1 MQFLWPPGHRQRE
14 GLKSMQVKE
23 TLSEGLKREYEVVI
37 TAADLDQRVN
47 AKLDEIK
54 GRVNIAGFR
63 PGKVPMSHL
72 KRVYGKSVMSEV
84 LQQAVNDSNQK
95 IVDDGKFK
103 LAMEPKVTLAAED
116 EASVKQLVEGKSDL
130 AYKVEMEI
138 LPKIEFPDFKK
149 LKVTRPV
156 TEATDADVDQALTKI
171 AEANQQ
177 FEEKQGKAE
186 KGDQVVIDF
195 KGSIDGTPFDGGA
208 AEDAPLVL
216 GSNSFIPGFE
226 DQLIGVSAGETKD
239 ITVKFPDDYGA
250 DQLAGKNAVFA
261 INVKKVEKPKKS
273 EIDDEFAKAV
283 GAESLAKLKEQVRE
297 RIERDFKQ
305 VSRAKAKRSLLD
317 ALDEALK
324 FDAPPSLV
332 EQEFDTVWK
341 GITNDLNNRKV
352 TWADEDTTEDEAKS
366 EYRRIAD
373 RRVRLGL
380 AIAELGEKNNIQV
393 SEDEL
398 TRAMVEQARQF
409 PGQEQ
414 QIWDYFRKNPQA
426 MAGIRAPI
434 FEDKV
439 IDFILELAE
448 VNEKSVSRDELL
460 ADDEETSSRPKIGKN
475 KKK

>member
-1 MQFLWPPGHRQRE
+1 
-14 GLKSMQVKE
+14 MQVKE
-23 TLSEGLKREYEVVI
+23 TLSEGLKREYEVMVS
-37 TAADLDQRVN
+37 AADLDQRVN

-72 KRVYGKSVMSEV
+72 KRVYGKSVMGEV
-84 LQQAVNDSNQK
+84 IQQAVNETNQK
-95 IVDDGKFK
+95 IVEDGKFK
-103 LAMEPKVTLAAED
+103 LAMEPKVTLASED
-116 EASVKQLVEGKSDL
+116 EAALKQLMDGKSDL
-130 AYKVEMEI
+130 AFKVEMEV

-149 LKVTRPV
+149 IKVTRP
-156 TEATDADVDQALTKI
+156 TTAASDADVDQALEKI

-186 KGDQVVIDF
+186 SGDQVVIDF
-195 KGSIDGTPFDGGA
+195 KGSIDGTPFEGGS

-226 DQLIGVSAGETKD
+226 DQLIGVAAGDEKD
-239 ITVKFPDDYGA
+239 VKVTFPTEYGA
-250 DQLAGKNAVFA
+250 DHLAGKDAVFA
-261 INVKKVEKPKKS
+261 IKVKKVEKPKKTT
-273 EIDDEFAKAV
+273 IDDEFAKGV

-317 ALDEALK
+317 ALDESMK
-324 FDAPPSLV
+324 FDAPPSLL

-341 GITNDLNNRKV
+341 AVNNDLERRNA
-352 TWADEDTTEDEAKS
+352 TWAEEETTEDEARA

-393 SEDEL
+393 SEDEI
-398 TRAMVEQARQF
+398 TRALVEQARQF

-414 QIWDYFRKNPQA
+414 QVWDHFRKNPQA
-426 MAGIRAPI
+426 MAGIRAPL

-448 VNEKSVSRDELL
+448 VTEKQVTRDELL
-460 ADDEETSSRPKIGKN
+460 ADDEETTSRPKIGKN

>member
-1 MQFLWPPGHRQRE
+1 
-14 GLKSMQVKE
+14 MQVKE
-23 TLSEGLKREYEVVI
+23 TLSEGLKREYEVVVP
-37 TAADLDQRVN
+37 AADLDQRVN

-84 LQQAVNDSNQK
+84 IQQAVNDSNQK

-130 AYKVEMEI
+130 AYKVAMEI

-149 LKVTRPV
+149 IKVTRPV
-156 TEATDADVDQALTKI
+156 TETTDADVDQALGKI

-186 KGDQVVIDF
+186 QGDQVIIDF
-195 KGSIDGTPFDGGA
+195 KGSVDGTPFDGGS
-208 AEDAPLVL
+208 AENAPLVL
-216 GSNSFIPGFE
+216 GSNTFIPGFE
-226 DQLIGVSAGETKD
+226 EQLIGVAAGDQKD
-239 ITVKFPDDYGA
+239 VKVTFPTDYGA
-250 DQLAGKNAVFA
+250 DHLAGKDAVFA
-261 INVKKVEKPKKS
+261 INVKKVEKPKKTA
-273 EIDDEFAKAV
+273 IDDDFAKTV
-283 GAESLAKLKEQVRE
+283 GAENLAKLKEQVRD
-297 RIERDFKQ
+297 RIARDFKQ

-317 ALDEALK
+317 ALDEALQ
-324 FDAPPSLV
+324 FAAPPSLV
-332 EQEFDTVWK
+332 EQEFETVWK
-341 GITNDLNNRKV
+341 AVNNDLENRKV
-352 TWADEDTTEDEAKS
+352 TWADEDTTEEEAKA

-380 AIAELGEKNNIQV
+380 AIAELGEKNNITV
-393 SEDEL
+393 SEDEM

-414 QIWDYFRKNPQA
+414 QVWEYFRKNPQA
-426 MAGIRAPI
+426 MAGIRAPL

-439 IDFILELAE
+439 IDFILELAD
-448 VNEKSVSRDELL
+448 VNEKQVSRDELL
-460 ADDEETSSRPKIGKN
+460 ADDEETTSRPKIGK
-475 KKK
+475 KKAKK

>member
-1 MQFLWPPGHRQRE
+1 MT
-14 GLKSMQVKE
+14 VTVE
-23 TLSEGLKREYEVVI
+23 TLEKLERRITLVLPADTINNEVQSRLKKLARTVK
-37 TAADLDQRVN
+37 AD
-47 AKLDEIK
+47 
-54 GRVNIAGFR
+54 GFR

-84 LQQAVNDSNQK
+84 IQQAVNDTNQK

-130 AYKVEMEI
+130 AFKVAMEI

-149 LKVTRPV
+149 LKVVRPV
-156 TEATDADVDQALTKI
+156 TETTDADVDQALGKI

-186 KGDQVVIDF
+186 NGDQVVIDF
-195 KGSIDGTPFDGGA
+195 KGSVDGTPFDGGS

-216 GSNSFIPGFE
+216 GSNTFIPGFE
-226 DQLIGVSAGETKD
+226 EQLIGVAAGDQKD
-239 ITVKFPDDYGA
+239 ITVKFPADYGA
-250 DQLAGKNAVFA
+250 DHLAGKDAVFA
-261 INVKKVEKPKKS
+261 INVKKVEKPKKA
-273 EIDDEFAKAV
+273 ELNDDFAKSV
-283 GAESLAKLKEQVRE
+283 GAEDLAKLKEQVRD
-297 RIERDFKQ
+297 RISRDFKQ
-305 VSRAKAKRSLLD
+305 VSRTKAKRSLLD

-341 GITNDLNNRKV
+341 AINNDLQNRKI
-352 TWADEDTTEDEAKS
+352 TWADEDTTEEEAKS

-380 AIAELGEKNNIQV
+380 AIAEIGEKNNIQV
-393 SEDEL
+393 SDDEL
-398 TRAMVEQARQF
+398 TRALVEQARQF

-414 QIWDYFRKNPQA
+414 QVWDYFRKNPQA
-426 MAGIRAPI
+426 MSGIRAPI

-439 IDFILELAE
+439 VDFILELAE
-448 VNEKSVSRDELL
+448 VTEKKVSRDELL
-460 ADDEETSSRPKIGKN
+460 ADDEETTSRPKIGKN
-475 KKK
+475 KKAKK

>member
-1 MQFLWPPGHRQRE
+1 
-14 GLKSMQVKE
+14 MQVKE
-23 TLSEGLKREYEVVI
+23 TLSEGLKREYEVVVP
-37 TAADLDQRVN
+37 AADLDQRVN
-47 AKLDEIK
+47 EKLDEIK

-84 LQQAVNDSNQK
+84 IQQAVNDANQK

-103 LAMEPKVTLAAED
+103 LAMEPQVTLAASD
-116 EASVKQLVEGKSDL
+116 EPAVKQLIEGKADL
-130 AYKVEMEI
+130 AYKVAMEI

-149 LKVTRPV
+149 IKVTKPV
-156 TEATDADVDQALTKI
+156 TEATDADVDQAIARI

-177 FEEKQGKAE
+177 YEEKAGAAAE
-186 KGDQVVIDF
+186 RDQVTIDF
-195 KGSIDGTPFDGGA
+195 KGSVDGVPFEGGA

-216 GSNSFIPGFE
+216 GSNTFIPGFE
-226 DQLIGVSAGETKD
+226 DQLVGVVAGDEKE
-239 ITVKFPDDYGA
+239 ITVTFPDDYGA
-250 DQLAGKNAVFA
+250 DHLAGKDAVFA
-261 INVKKVEKPKKS
+261 VKVKKVEQPKQT
-273 EIDDEFAKAV
+273 EINDEFAKNM
-283 GAESLAKLKEQVRE
+283 GAESLAKLKEQVRD
-297 RIERDFKQ
+297 RIKRDFTS

-341 GITNDLNNRKV
+341 AVQNDMQRRNV
-352 TWADEDTTEDEAKS
+352 TWADEDTTEEEAHA

-393 SEDEL
+393 SDDEM
-398 TRAMVEQARQF
+398 TRAIVEQARQF

-414 QIWDYFRKNPQA
+414 QVWDHFRKNPQA
-426 MAGIRAPI
+426 LAGIRAPL

-439 IDFILELAE
+439 VDFILELAD
-448 VNEKSVSRDELL
+448 VTDKPVSRDELL
-460 ADDEETSSRPKIGKN
+460 ADDEETASRPQLGKN
-475 KKK
+475 KKAKN

>member
-1 MQFLWPPGHRQRE
+1 
-14 GLKSMQVKE
+14 MQVKE
-23 TLSEGLKREYEVVI
+23 TLSEGLKREYEVVVP
-37 TAADLDQRVN
+37 AADLDQRVN

-54 GRVNIAGFR
+54 DRVNIAGFR

-84 LQQAVNDSNQK
+84 IQQAVNDSNQK
-95 IVDDGKFK
+95 ILDDGKFK

-116 EASVKQLVEGKSDL
+116 EAAVKQLVEGKSDL
-130 AYKVEMEI
+130 AFKVAMEL

-156 TEATDADVDQALTKI
+156 TETTDADVDQALEKI

-177 FEEKQGKAE
+177 FEEKQGKAAD
-186 KGDQVVIDF
+186 GDQVTIDF
-195 KGSIDGTPFDGGA
+195 KGSVDGTPFDGSS

-216 GSNSFIPGFE
+216 GSNTFIPGFE
-226 DQLIGVSAGETKD
+226 EQLIGVAAGDQKD
-239 ITVKFPDDYGA
+239 ITVKFPADYGA
-250 DQLAGKNAVFA
+250 DHLAGKDAVFA
-261 INVKKVEKPKKS
+261 INVKKVEKPKKT
-273 EIDDEFAKAV
+273 ELNDEFAKLV
-283 GAESLAKLKEQVRE
+283 GAEDFAKLKEQVRD
-297 RIERDFKQ
+297 RISRDFKQ
-305 VSRAKAKRSLLD
+305 VSRSKAKRSLLD

-341 GITNDLNNRKV
+341 AINNDLQNRKI
-352 TWADEDTTEDEAKS
+352 TWADEDTTEEEAKS

-380 AIAELGEKNNIQV
+380 AIAEIGEKNNIQV
-393 SEDEL
+393 SDEEL
-398 TRAMVEQARQF
+398 TRALVEQTRQF

-414 QIWDYFRKNPQA
+414 QVWDYFRKNPQA

-439 IDFILELAE
+439 VDFILELAE
-448 VNEKSVSRDELL
+448 VTEKQVSRDELL
-460 ADDEETSSRPKIGKN
+460 ADDEETTSRPKIGKN
-475 KKK
+475 KKAKK

>member
-1 MQFLWPPGHRQRE
+1 
-14 GLKSMQVKE
+14 MQVKE
-23 TLSEGLKREYEVVI
+23 TLSEGLKREYEVVVP
-37 TAADLDQRVN
+37 AADLDQRVN

-84 LQQAVNDSNQK
+84 IQQAVNDSNQK

-130 AYKVEMEI
+130 AYKVAMEI

-149 LKVTRPV
+149 IKVTRPV
-156 TEATDADVDQALTKI
+156 TETTDADVDQALGKI

-186 KGDQVVIDF
+186 QGDQVIIDF
-195 KGSIDGTPFDGGA
+195 KGSVDGTPFDGGS
-208 AEDAPLVL
+208 AENAPLVL
-216 GSNSFIPGFE
+216 GSNTFIPGFE
-226 DQLIGVSAGETKD
+226 EQLIGVAAGDQKD
-239 ITVKFPDDYGA
+239 VKVTFPTDYGA
-250 DQLAGKNAVFA
+250 DHLAGKDAVFA
-261 INVKKVEKPKKS
+261 IHVKKVEKPKKTA
-273 EIDDEFAKAV
+273 IDDDFAKTV
-283 GAESLAKLKEQVRE
+283 GAENLAQLKEQVRD
-297 RIERDFKQ
+297 RIARDFKQ

-317 ALDEALK
+317 ALDEALQ
-324 FDAPPSLV
+324 FAAPPSLV
-332 EQEFDTVWK
+332 EQEFETVWK
-341 GITNDLNNRKV
+341 AVNNDLENRKV
-352 TWADEDTTEDEAKS
+352 TWADEDTTEEEAKA

-380 AIAELGEKNNIQV
+380 AIAELGEKNNITV
-393 SEDEL
+393 SEDEM

-414 QIWDYFRKNPQA
+414 QVWEYFRKNPQA
-426 MAGIRAPI
+426 MAGIRAPL

-439 IDFILELAE
+439 IDFILELAD
-448 VNEKSVSRDELL
+448 VNEKQVSRDELL
-460 ADDEETSSRPKIGKN
+460 ADDEETTSRPKIGK
-475 KKK
+475 KKAKK

>member
-1 MQFLWPPGHRQRE
+1 
-14 GLKSMQVKE
+14 MQVKE
-23 TLSEGLKREYEVVI
+23 TLSEGLKREYEVMVS
-37 TAADLDQRVN
+37 AADLDQRVN

-72 KRVYGKSVMSEV
+72 KRVYGKSVMGEV
-84 LQQAVNDSNQK
+84 IQQAVNETNQK
-95 IVDDGKFK
+95 IVEDGKFK
-103 LAMEPKVTLAAED
+103 LAMEPKVTLASED
-116 EASVKQLVEGKSDL
+116 EAALKQLMDGKSDL
-130 AYKVEMEI
+130 AFKVEMEV

-149 LKVTRPV
+149 IKVTRP
-156 TEATDADVDQALTKI
+156 TTAASDADVDQALEKI

-186 KGDQVVIDF
+186 SGDQVVIDF
-195 KGSIDGTPFDGGA
+195 KGSIDGTPFDGGS

-226 DQLIGVSAGETKD
+226 DQLIGVAAGDEKD
-239 ITVKFPDDYGA
+239 VKVTFPTEYGA
-250 DQLAGKNAVFA
+250 DHLAGKDAVFA
-261 INVKKVEKPKKS
+261 IKVKKVEKPKKTT
-273 EIDDEFAKAV
+273 IDDEFAKGV

-317 ALDEALK
+317 ALDESMK
-324 FDAPPSLV
+324 FDAPPSLL

-341 GITNDLNNRKV
+341 AVNNDLERRNA
-352 TWADEDTTEDEAKS
+352 TWAEEETTEDEARA

-393 SEDEL
+393 SEDEI
-398 TRAMVEQARQF
+398 TRALVEQARQF

-414 QIWDYFRKNPQA
+414 QVWDHFRKNPQA
-426 MAGIRAPI
+426 MAGIRAPL

-448 VNEKSVSRDELL
+448 VTEKQVTRDELL
-460 ADDEETSSRPKIGKN
+460 ADDEETTSRPKIGKN

>member
-1 MQFLWPPGHRQRE
+1 
-14 GLKSMQVKE
+14 MQVKE
-23 TLSEGLKREYEVVI
+23 TLSEGLKREYEVVVP
-37 TAADLDQRVN
+37 AADLDQRVN

-84 LQQAVNDSNQK
+84 IQQTVNDANQK
-95 IVDDGKFK
+95 IVDDGNFK

-116 EASVKQLVEGKSDL
+116 EASVKQIVEGKSDL
-130 AYKVEMEI
+130 AYKVAMEI

-149 LKVTRPV
+149 IKVTRP
-156 TEATDADVDQALTKI
+156 TTAASDADVEQALQKI

-177 FEEKQGKAE
+177 YESKEGKAE
-186 KGDQVVIDF
+186 TGDQVTIDF
-195 KGSIDGTPFDGGA
+195 KGSIDGVPFDGGA

-216 GSNSFIPGFE
+216 GSNTFIPGFE
-226 DQLIGVSAGETKD
+226 DQLVGVAVGDKKD
-239 ITVKFPDDYGA
+239 ITVKFPEDYGA
-250 DQLAGKNAVFA
+250 DHLAGKDAVFA
-261 INVKKVEKPKKS
+261 INVKKVEKPKKT
-273 EIDDEFAKAV
+273 EIDDEFAKGV
-283 GAESLAKLKEQVRE
+283 GAENLAKLKEQVRE

-317 ALDEALK
+317 ALDETMK
-324 FDAPPSLV
+324 FEAPPSLV

-341 GITNDLNNRKV
+341 AVNNDLQRRNT
-352 TWADEDTTEDEAKS
+352 TWAEEETSEDEAKV
-366 EYRRIAD
+366 EYQRIAD

-398 TRAMVEQARQF
+398 TRALVEQARQF

-414 QIWDYFRKNPQA
+414 QVWDHFRKNPQA
-426 MAGIRAPI
+426 MAGIRAPL

-439 IDFILELAE
+439 IDFILELAD
-448 VNEKSVSRDELL
+448 VTEKPVTRDELL
-460 ADDEETSSRPKIGKN
+460 ADDEETTSRPQIGKN

>member
-1 MQFLWPPGHRQRE
+1 
-14 GLKSMQVKE
+14 MQVKE
-23 TLSEGLKREYEVVI
+23 TLSEGLKREYEVVVS
-37 TAADLDQRVN
+37 AADLDQLVN

-84 LQQAVNDSNQK
+84 IQQAVNDSNQK

-116 EASVKQLVEGKSDL
+116 EASVKQLIEGKSDL
-130 AYKVEMEI
+130 AYKVAIEI
-138 LPKIEFPDFKK
+138 LPKIDFPDFKK
-149 LKVTRPV
+149 MKVTRPV
-156 TEATDADVDQALTKI
+156 TDTTDADVDQALGKI

-186 KGDQVVIDF
+186 SGDQVTIDF
-195 KGSIDGTPFDGGA
+195 KGSIDGVAFDGGA

-226 DQLIGVSAGETKD
+226 DQLIGVSAGDEKD
-239 ITVKFPDDYGA
+239 VKVQFPAEYGA
-250 DQLAGKNAVFA
+250 EQLAGKDAVFA
-261 INVKKVEKPKKS
+261 VKVKKVEKPKKA
-273 EIDDEFAKAV
+273 ELDDEFAKNV
-283 GAESLAKLKEQVRE
+283 GAENLAKLKEQVRD
-297 RIERDFKQ
+297 RIQRDFKQ
-305 VSRAKAKRSLLD
+305 VSRTKAKRSLLD
-317 ALDEALK
+317 ALDAELK
-324 FDAPPSLV
+324 FAAPPSLV

-341 GITNDLNNRKV
+341 AIHNDMANRKV
-352 TWADEDTTEDEAKS
+352 TWADEETTEEEAKA
-366 EYRRIAD
+366 EYQRIAD

-393 SEDEL
+393 SEDEI
-398 TRAMVEQARQF
+398 TRAIVEQARQY

-414 QIWDYFRKNPQA
+414 QVWDMFRKNPQA
-426 MAGIRAPI
+426 LAGIRAPL

-448 VNEKSVSRDELL
+448 VTEKKVSRDELL
-460 ADDEETSSRPKIGKN
+460 ADDEETTSRPKIGKN
-475 KKK
+475 KKAKK

>member
-1 MQFLWPPGHRQRE
+1 
-14 GLKSMQVKE
+14 MQVKE
-23 TLSEGLKREYEVVI
+23 TLSEGLKREYEVVVP
-37 TAADLDQRVN
+37 AADLDQRVN

-84 LQQAVNDSNQK
+84 IQTAVNDSNQK
-95 IVDDGKFK
+95 ILDDGKFK

-116 EASVKQLVEGKSDL
+116 EASVKQLIEGKSDL
-130 AYKVEMEI
+130 SFKVAMEI

-149 LKVTRPV
+149 IKVSRPV
-156 TEATDADVDQALTKI
+156 TDTTDADVDQALEKI

-186 KGDQVVIDF
+186 SGDQVTIDF
-195 KGSIDGTPFDGGA
+195 KGSVDGAPFDGGS

-216 GSNSFIPGFE
+216 GSNTFIPGFE
-226 DQLIGVSAGETKD
+226 DQLIGVAVGDEKD
-239 ITVKFPDDYGA
+239 VKVTFPAEYGA
-250 DQLAGKNAVFA
+250 EHLAGKDAVFA
-261 INVKKVEKPKKS
+261 IKVKKIEKPKKA
-273 EIDDEFAKAV
+273 ELNDEFAKSV
-283 GAESLAKLKEQVRE
+283 GAENLAKLKEQVRD
-297 RIERDFKQ
+297 RISRDFKQ

-317 ALDEALK
+317 ALDETMK
-324 FDAPPSLV
+324 FAAPPSLV

-341 GITNDLNNRKV
+341 AVNNDLANRKV
-352 TWADEDTTEDEAKS
+352 TWADEDTTEEEAKA
-366 EYRRIAD
+366 EYQRIAD

-426 MAGIRAPI
+426 MAGIRAPL

-439 IDFILELAE
+439 IDFILELAD
-448 VNEKSVSRDELL
+448 VSDKTVSRDELL
-460 ADDEETSSRPKIGKN
+460 ADDEETTSRPKIGK
-475 KKK
+475 KKAKK

>member
-1 MQFLWPPGHRQRE
+1 
-14 GLKSMQVKE
+14 MQVKE
-23 TLSEGLKREYEVVI
+23 TLSEGLKREYEVVVP
-37 TAADLDQRVN
+37 AADLDQRVN

-54 GRVNIAGFR
+54 DRVNIAGFR

-84 LQQAVNDSNQK
+84 IQQAVNDSNQK
-95 IVDDGKFK
+95 ILDDGKFK

-116 EASVKQLVEGKSDL
+116 EAAVKQLVEGKSDL
-130 AYKVEMEI
+130 AFKVAMEL

-156 TEATDADVDQALTKI
+156 TETTDADVDQAIGKI

-177 FEEKQGKAE
+177 FEEKQGKAAD
-186 KGDQVVIDF
+186 GDQVTIDF
-195 KGSIDGTPFDGGA
+195 KGSVDGTPFDGGS

-216 GSNSFIPGFE
+216 GSNTFIPGFE
-226 DQLIGVSAGETKD
+226 EQLIGVAAGDQKD
-239 ITVKFPDDYGA
+239 ITVKFPADYGA
-250 DQLAGKNAVFA
+250 DHLAGKDAVFA
-261 INVKKVEKPKKS
+261 INVKKVEKPKKA
-273 EIDDEFAKAV
+273 ELNDEFAKSV
-283 GAESLAKLKEQVRE
+283 GAEDFAKLKEQVRD
-297 RIERDFKQ
+297 RISRDFKQ
-305 VSRAKAKRSLLD
+305 VSRSKAKRSLLD

-341 GITNDLNNRKV
+341 AINNDLQNRKI

-380 AIAELGEKNNIQV
+380 AIAEIGEKNNIQV
-393 SEDEL
+393 SDDEL
-398 TRAMVEQARQF
+398 TRAVVEQARQF

-414 QIWDYFRKNPQA
+414 QVWDYFRKNPQA
-426 MAGIRAPI
+426 MSGIRAPI

-439 IDFILELAE
+439 VDFILELAE
-448 VNEKSVSRDELL
+448 VTEKQVSRDDLL
-460 ADDEETSSRPKIGKN
+460 ADDEETTSRPKIGKN
-475 KKK
+475 KKAKK

>member
-1 MQFLWPPGHRQRE
+1 MQ
-14 GLKSMQVKE
+14 MKE
-23 TLSEGLKREYEVVI
+23 TLSEGLKREYEVVVP
-37 TAADLDQRVN
+37 AADLDQRVN

-84 LQQAVNDSNQK
+84 IQQAVNEANQK
-95 IVDDGKFK
+95 IVDDGNFK
-103 LAMEPKVTLAAED
+103 LAMEPQVKLAAED
-116 EASVKQLVEGKSDL
+116 EASVKQIVDGKSDL
-130 AYKVEMEI
+130 AYKVSMEI

-149 LKVTRPV
+149 IKVTRPT
-156 TEATDADVDQALTKI
+156 TEASDADVDQALQKI

-177 FEEKQGKAE
+177 YEPKGGKAE
-186 KGDQVVIDF
+186 TGDQVTIDF

-216 GSNSFIPGFE
+216 GSNTFIPGFE
-226 DQLIGVSAGETKD
+226 DQLVGVAEGDEKD
-239 ITVKFPDDYGA
+239 ITVKFPEDYGA
-250 DQLAGKNAVFA
+250 DHLAGKDAVFA
-261 INVKKVEKPKKS
+261 IKVKKVEKPKKA
-273 EIDDEFAKAV
+273 EMDDEFAKSV
-283 GAESLAKLKEQVRE
+283 GAENLAKLKEQVRE

-317 ALDEALK
+317 ALDETMK
-324 FDAPPSLV
+324 FDTPPSLV

-341 GITNDLNNRKV
+341 AVNNDLQRRNA
-352 TWADEDTTEDEAKS
+352 TWADEETTEDEAKA
-366 EYRRIAD
+366 EYQRIAD

-398 TRAMVEQARQF
+398 TRALVEQARQF

-414 QIWDYFRKNPQA
+414 QVWDHFRKNPQA
-426 MAGIRAPI
+426 MAGIRAPL

-439 IDFILELAE
+439 IDFILELAD
-448 VNEKSVSRDELL
+448 VTEKPVTRDELL
-460 ADDEETSSRPKIGKN
+460 ADDEETSSRPQIGKN

>member
-1 MQFLWPPGHRQRE
+1 
-14 GLKSMQVKE
+14 MQVKE
-23 TLSEGLKREYEVVI
+23 TLSEGLKREYEVVVP
-37 TAADLDQRVN
+37 AADLDQRVN

-84 LQQAVNDSNQK
+84 IQQAVNDSNQK

-116 EASVKQLVEGKSDL
+116 EASVKQLIEGKSDL
-130 AYKVEMEI
+130 SYKVAMEI

-149 LKVTRPV
+149 IKVTRPV
-156 TEATDADVDQALTKI
+156 TDTTDADVDQALGKI

-186 KGDQVVIDF
+186 TGDQVTIDF
-195 KGSIDGTPFDGGA
+195 KGSIDGTPFDGGS

-216 GSNSFIPGFE
+216 GSNTFIPGFE
-226 DQLIGVSAGETKD
+226 DQLVGVAAGDQKE
-239 ITVKFPDDYGA
+239 VKVAFPADYGA
-250 DQLAGKNAVFA
+250 EHLAGKDAVFA
-261 INVKKVEKPKKS
+261 VTVKKVEKPKKTT
-273 EIDDEFAKAV
+273 IDDEFAKNV
-283 GAESLAKLKEQVRE
+283 GAENLAKLKEQVRD
-297 RIERDFKQ
+297 RISKDFKQ

-332 EQEFDTVWK
+332 EQEFETVWK
-341 GITNDLNNRKV
+341 AVNNDLANRKA
-352 TWADEDTTEDEAKS
+352 TWADEDTTEEEAKA
-366 EYRRIAD
+366 EYQRIAD

-393 SEDEL
+393 SDDEL

-439 IDFILELAE
+439 IDFILELAD
-448 VNEKSVSRDELL
+448 VSEKNVTRDELL

-475 KKK
+475 KKAKS

>member
-1 MQFLWPPGHRQRE
+1 
-14 GLKSMQVKE
+14 MQVKE
-23 TLSEGLKREYEVVI
+23 TLSEGLKREYEVVVP
-37 TAADLDQRVN
+37 AADLDQRVN

-84 LQQAVNDSNQK
+84 IQQAVNDSNQK

-130 AYKVEMEI
+130 AYKVAMEI

-149 LKVTRPV
+149 IKVTRPI
-156 TEATDADVDQALTKI
+156 TETTDADVDQALGKI

-186 KGDQVVIDF
+186 QGDQVIIDF
-195 KGSIDGTPFDGGA
+195 KGSVDGTPFDGGS
-208 AEDAPLVL
+208 AENAPLVL
-216 GSNSFIPGFE
+216 GSNTFIPGFE
-226 DQLIGVSAGETKD
+226 EQLIGVAAGDQKD
-239 ITVKFPDDYGA
+239 VKVTFPTDYGA
-250 DQLAGKNAVFA
+250 DHLAGKDAVFA
-261 INVKKVEKPKKS
+261 INVKKVEKPKKTA
-273 EIDDEFAKAV
+273 IDDDFAKTV
-283 GAESLAKLKEQVRE
+283 GAENLAKLKEQVRD
-297 RIERDFKQ
+297 RIARDFKQ

-317 ALDEALK
+317 ALDEALQ
-324 FDAPPSLV
+324 FAAPPSLV
-332 EQEFDTVWK
+332 EQEFETVWK
-341 GITNDLNNRKV
+341 AVNNDLENRKV
-352 TWADEDTTEDEAKS
+352 TWADEDTTEEEAKA

-380 AIAELGEKNNIQV
+380 AIAELGEKNNITV
-393 SEDEL
+393 SDDEM

-414 QIWDYFRKNPQA
+414 QVWEYFRKNPQA
-426 MAGIRAPI
+426 MAGIRAPL

-439 IDFILELAE
+439 IDFILELAD
-448 VNEKSVSRDELL
+448 VNEKQVSRDELL
-460 ADDEETSSRPKIGKN
+460 ADDEETTSRPKIGK
-475 KKK
+475 KKAKK

>member
-1 MQFLWPPGHRQRE
+1 
-14 GLKSMQVKE
+14 MQVKE
-23 TLSEGLKREYEVVI
+23 TLSEGLKREYEVLVP
-37 TAADLDQRVN
+37 AADLDQRVN
-47 AKLDEIK
+47 AKLEEIK

-84 LQQAVNDSNQK
+84 IQQAVNEANQK

-116 EASVKQLVEGKSDL
+116 EASVKQIVEGKSDL
-130 AYKVEMEI
+130 AYKVAMEI

-149 LKVTRPV
+149 IKVTRP
-156 TEATDADVDQALTKI
+156 TTAASDADVDQALQKI

-177 FEEKQGKAE
+177 YEPKDGKAE
-186 KGDQVVIDF
+186 TGDQVTIDF
-195 KGSIDGTPFDGGA
+195 KGSIDGTPFEGGA

-216 GSNSFIPGFE
+216 GSNTFIPGFE
-226 DQLIGVSAGETKD
+226 DQLVGVAAGDEKD
-239 ITVKFPDDYGA
+239 ITVKFPEDYGA
-250 DQLAGKNAVFA
+250 DHLAGKDAVFA
-261 INVKKVEKPKKS
+261 IKVKKVEQPKKS
-273 EIDDEFAKAV
+273 EIDDEFAKSV
-283 GAESLAKLKEQVRE
+283 GAENLAKLKEQVRE
-297 RIERDFKQ
+297 RIERDFTQ

-317 ALDEALK
+317 ALDEAMK
-324 FDAPPSLV
+324 FEAPPSLV

-341 GITNDLNNRKV
+341 AVNNDLQRRNA
-352 TWADEDTTEDEAKS
+352 TWKDEDTTEEEAQA

-393 SEDEL
+393 SDDEL
-398 TRAMVEQARQF
+398 TRALVEQARQF

-414 QIWDYFRKNPQA
+414 QVWDHFRKNPQA
-426 MAGIRAPI
+426 MAGIRAPL

-439 IDFILELAE
+439 IDFILELAD
-448 VNEKSVSRDELL
+448 VTEKPVTRDELL
-460 ADDEETSSRPKIGKN
+460 ADDEETSSRPKLGKN

>member
-1 MQFLWPPGHRQRE
+1 
-14 GLKSMQVKE
+14 MQVKE
-23 TLSEGLKREYEVVI
+23 TLSEGLKREYEVVVP
-37 TAADLDQRVN
+37 AAELDQRVN

-84 LQQAVNDSNQK
+84 IQQAVNDSNQK

-103 LAMEPKVTLAAED
+103 LAMEPQVTLAASD
-116 EASVKQLVEGKSDL
+116 EPAVKQLIEGKSDL
-130 AYKVEMEI
+130 AYKVAMEI

-149 LKVTRPV
+149 IKVSRPV
-156 TEATDADVDQALTKI
+156 TETTDADVDQALDKI

-177 FEEKQGKAE
+177 FEEKQGKAAS
-186 KGDQVVIDF
+186 GDQVTIDF
-195 KGSIDGTPFDGGA
+195 KGSVDGVPFDGGA

-216 GSNSFIPGFE
+216 GSNTFIPGFE
-226 DQLIGVSAGETKD
+226 DQLIGVAAGDEKD
-239 ITVKFPDDYGA
+239 VKVTFPTEYGA
-250 DQLAGKNAVFA
+250 DHLAGKDAVFA
-261 INVKKVEKPKKS
+261 IKVKKVEQPKKT
-273 EIDDEFAKAV
+273 EIDDDFAKTV
-283 GAESLAKLKEQVRE
+283 GAESLAKLKEQVRD
-297 RIERDFKQ
+297 RIQRDFAS

-317 ALDEALK
+317 ALDEEMK
-324 FDAPPSLV
+324 FQAPPSLV
-332 EQEFDTVWK
+332 EQEFESVWQA
-341 GITNDLNNRKV
+341 ISTELTNRKA
-352 TWADEDTTEDEAKS
+352 TWADEDTTEDEAKA

-398 TRAMVEQARQF
+398 TRALVEQARQF

-414 QIWDYFRKNPQA
+414 QVWEHFRKNPQA
-426 MAGIRAPI
+426 LAGVRAPL

-439 IDFILELAE
+439 IDFILELAD
-448 VNEKSVSRDELL
+448 VSEKKVTRDELL
-460 ADDEETSSRPKIGKN
+460 ADDEETTSRPKLG
-475 KKK
+475 KKKAKN

>member
-1 MQFLWPPGHRQRE
+1 
-14 GLKSMQVKE
+14 MQVKE
-23 TLSEGLKREYEVVI
+23 TLSEGLKREYEVVVP
-37 TAADLDQRVN
+37 AADLDQRVN

-84 LQQAVNDSNQK
+84 IQQTVNDANQK
-95 IVDDGKFK
+95 IVDDGNFK

-116 EASVKQLVEGKSDL
+116 EASVKQIVEGKSDL
-130 AYKVEMEI
+130 SYKVEMEI

-149 LKVTRPV
+149 IKVTRP
-156 TEATDADVDQALTKI
+156 TTAASDADVEQALQKI

-177 FEEKQGKAE
+177 YEPKEGKAE
-186 KGDQVVIDF
+186 TGDQVTIDF

-216 GSNSFIPGFE
+216 GSNTFIPGFE
-226 DQLIGVSAGETKD
+226 DQLVGVAVGDKKD
-239 ITVKFPDDYGA
+239 ITVKFPEDYGA
-250 DQLAGKNAVFA
+250 DHLAGKDAVFA
-261 INVKKVEKPKKS
+261 INVKKVEKPKKT
-273 EIDDEFAKAV
+273 EIDDEFAKGV
-283 GAESLAKLKEQVRE
+283 GAENLAKLKEQVRE

-317 ALDEALK
+317 ALDETMK
-324 FDAPPSLV
+324 FEAPPSLV

-341 GITNDLNNRKV
+341 AVNNDLQRRNT
-352 TWADEDTTEDEAKS
+352 TWAEEETSEDEAKV
-366 EYRRIAD
+366 EYQRIAD

-398 TRAMVEQARQF
+398 TRALVEQARQF

-414 QIWDYFRKNPQA
+414 QVWDHFRKNPQA
-426 MAGIRAPI
+426 MAGIRAPL

-439 IDFILELAE
+439 IDFILELAD
-448 VNEKSVSRDELL
+448 VTEKPVTRDELL
-460 ADDEETSSRPKIGKN
+460 ADDEETTSRPQIGKN

>member
-1 MQFLWPPGHRQRE
+1 
-14 GLKSMQVKE
+14 MQVKE
-23 TLSEGLKREYEVVI
+23 TLSEGLKREYEVVVP
-37 TAADLDQRVN
+37 AADLDQRVN

-54 GRVNIAGFR
+54 DRVNIAGFR

-84 LQQAVNDSNQK
+84 IQQAVNDSNQK
-95 IVDDGKFK
+95 ILDDGKFK

-116 EASVKQLVEGKSDL
+116 EAAVKQLVEGKSDL
-130 AYKVEMEI
+130 AFKVAMEL

-156 TEATDADVDQALTKI
+156 TETTDADVDQALEKI

-177 FEEKQGKAE
+177 FEEKQGKADD
-186 KGDQVVIDF
+186 GDQVTIDF
-195 KGSIDGTPFDGGA
+195 KGSVDGTPFDGSS

-216 GSNSFIPGFE
+216 GSNTFIPGFE
-226 DQLIGVSAGETKD
+226 EQLIGVAAGDQKD
-239 ITVKFPDDYGA
+239 ITVKFPADYGA
-250 DQLAGKNAVFA
+250 DHLAGKDAVFA
-261 INVKKVEKPKKS
+261 INVKKVEKPKKT
-273 EIDDEFAKAV
+273 ELNDEFAKLV
-283 GAESLAKLKEQVRE
+283 GAEDFAKLKEQVRD
-297 RIERDFKQ
+297 RISRDFKQ
-305 VSRAKAKRSLLD
+305 VSRSKAKRSLLD

-341 GITNDLNNRKV
+341 AINNDLQNRKI
-352 TWADEDTTEDEAKS
+352 TWADEDTTEEEAKS

-380 AIAELGEKNNIQV
+380 AIAEIGEKNNIQV
-393 SEDEL
+393 SDEEL
-398 TRAMVEQARQF
+398 TRALVEQTRQF

-414 QIWDYFRKNPQA
+414 QVWDYFRKNPQA

-439 IDFILELAE
+439 VDFILELAE
-448 VNEKSVSRDELL
+448 VTEKQVSRDELI
-460 ADDEETSSRPKIGKN
+460 ADDEETTSRPKIGKN
-475 KKK
+475 KKAKK

>member
-1 MQFLWPPGHRQRE
+1 
-14 GLKSMQVKE
+14 MQVKE
-23 TLSEGLKREYEVVI
+23 TLSEGLKREYQVVVP
-37 TAADLDQRVN
+37 AADLDQRVN

-84 LQQAVNDSNQK
+84 IQQAVNDTNQK

-116 EASVKQLVEGKSDL
+116 EASVKELIDGKSDL
-130 AYKVEMEI
+130 SYKVAMEI

-149 LKVTRPV
+149 VKVARPV
-156 TEATDADVDQALTKI
+156 TETTDADVDQALEKI

-186 KGDQVVIDF
+186 KGDQVTIDF

-216 GSNSFIPGFE
+216 GSNTFIPGFE
-226 DQLIGVSAGETKD
+226 DQLIGVAVGDKKD
-239 ITVKFPDDYGA
+239 VKVTFPAEYGA
-250 DQLAGKNAVFA
+250 EHLAGKDAVFA
-261 INVKKVEKPKKS
+261 INVKKVEKPKKT
-273 EIDDEFAKAV
+273 EINDEFAKSV
-283 GAESLAKLKEQVRE
+283 GAESLAKLKEQVRD
-297 RIERDFKQ
+297 RIQRDFKQ
-305 VSRAKAKRSLLD
+305 VSRTKAKRSLLD
-317 ALDEALK
+317 ALDEAMK

-332 EQEFDTVWK
+332 EQEFETVWK
-341 GITNDLNNRKV
+341 AVNNDLQNRKA
-352 TWADEDTTEDEAKS
+352 TWADEDTTEEEAKA
-366 EYRRIAD
+366 EYQRIAD

-393 SEDEL
+393 SDDEL
-398 TRAMVEQARQF
+398 TRALVEQARQF

-414 QIWDYFRKNPQA
+414 QVWDHFRKNPQA
-426 MAGIRAPI
+426 MAGIRAPL

-439 IDFILELAE
+439 IDFILELAD
-448 VNEKSVSRDELL
+448 VTDKNVTRDELL
-460 ADDEETSSRPKIGKN
+460 ADDEETTSRPKIGKN
-475 KKK
+475 KKAKK

>member
-1 MQFLWPPGHRQRE
+1 
-14 GLKSMQVKE
+14 MQVKE
-23 TLSEGLKREYEVVI
+23 TLSEGLKREYEVMVS
-37 TAADLDQRVN
+37 AADLDQRVN

-72 KRVYGKSVMSEV
+72 KRVYGKSVMGEV
-84 LQQAVNDSNQK
+84 IQQAVNETNQK
-95 IVDDGKFK
+95 IVEDGKFK
-103 LAMEPKVTLAAED
+103 LAMEPKVTLASED
-116 EASVKQLVEGKSDL
+116 DAALKQLMDGKSDL
-130 AYKVEMEI
+130 AFKVEMEV

-149 LKVTRPV
+149 IKVTRP
-156 TEATDADVDQALTKI
+156 TTAASDADVDQALEKI

-186 KGDQVVIDF
+186 SGDQVVIDF
-195 KGSIDGTPFDGGA
+195 TGSIDGTPFDGGS

-226 DQLIGVSAGETKD
+226 DQLIGVAAGDEKD
-239 ITVKFPDDYGA
+239 VKVTFPTEYGA
-250 DQLAGKNAVFA
+250 DHLAGKDAVFA
-261 INVKKVEKPKKS
+261 IKVKKVEKPKKTT
-273 EIDDEFAKAV
+273 IDDEFAKGV

-317 ALDEALK
+317 ALDESMK

-341 GITNDLNNRKV
+341 AVNNDLERRNA
-352 TWADEDTTEDEAKS
+352 TWAEEETTEDEARA

-393 SEDEL
+393 SEDEI
-398 TRAMVEQARQF
+398 TRALVEQARQF

-414 QIWDYFRKNPQA
+414 QVWDHFRKNPQA
-426 MAGIRAPI
+426 MAGIRAPL

-448 VNEKSVSRDELL
+448 VTEKQVTRDELL
-460 ADDEETSSRPKIGKN
+460 ADDEETTSRPKIGKN

>member
-1 MQFLWPPGHRQRE
+1 
-14 GLKSMQVKE
+14 MQVKE
-23 TLSEGLKREYEVVI
+23 TLSEGLKREYEVVVP
-37 TAADLDQRVN
+37 AADLDQRVN

-84 LQQAVNDSNQK
+84 IQQAVNDSNQK

-130 AYKVEMEI
+130 AYKVAMEI
-138 LPKIEFPDFKK
+138 LPKIEFPDFKTI
-149 LKVTRPV
+149 KVTRPV
-156 TEATDADVDQALTKI
+156 TETTDADVDQALGKI

-177 FEEKQGKAE
+177 FEEKQGMAE
-186 KGDQVVIDF
+186 QGDQVIIDF
-195 KGSIDGTPFDGGA
+195 KGSVDGTPFDGGS

-216 GSNSFIPGFE
+216 GSNTFIPGFE
-226 DQLIGVSAGETKD
+226 EQLIGVAAGDQKD
-239 ITVKFPDDYGA
+239 VKVTFPADYGA
-250 DQLAGKNAVFA
+250 DHLAGKDAVFA
-261 INVKKVEKPKKS
+261 INVKKVEKPKKTA
-273 EIDDEFAKAV
+273 IDDDFAKTV
-283 GAESLAKLKEQVRE
+283 GAENLSKLKEQVRD
-297 RIERDFKQ
+297 RIARDFKQ

-324 FDAPPSLV
+324 FAAPPSLV
-332 EQEFDTVWK
+332 EQEFETVWK
-341 GITNDLNNRKV
+341 AVNNDLENRKV
-352 TWADEDTTEDEAKS
+352 TWADEDTTEEEAKA

-380 AIAELGEKNNIQV
+380 AIAELGEKNNITV
-393 SEDEL
+393 SDEEM

-414 QIWDYFRKNPQA
+414 QVWEYFRKNPQA
-426 MAGIRAPI
+426 MAGIRAPL

-439 IDFILELAE
+439 IDFILELAD
-448 VNEKSVSRDELL
+448 VTEKNVSRDELL
-460 ADDEETSSRPKIGKN
+460 ADDEETTSRPKIGK
-475 KKK
+475 KKAKK

>member
-1 MQFLWPPGHRQRE
+1 
-14 GLKSMQVKE
+14 MQVKE
-23 TLSEGLKREYEVVI
+23 TLSEGLKREYEVVVP
-37 TAADLDQRVN
+37 AADLDQRVN

-84 LQQAVNDSNQK
+84 IQQAVNDSNQK

-130 AYKVEMEI
+130 AYKVTMEI

-149 LKVTRPV
+149 IKVTRPV
-156 TEATDADVDQALTKI
+156 TETTDADVDQALGKI

-186 KGDQVVIDF
+186 QGDQVIIDF
-195 KGSIDGTPFDGGA
+195 KGSVDGTPFDGGS

-216 GSNSFIPGFE
+216 GSNTFIPGFE
-226 DQLIGVSAGETKD
+226 EQLIGVAAGDQKD
-239 ITVKFPDDYGA
+239 VKVTFPTDYGA
-250 DQLAGKNAVFA
+250 DHLAGKDAVFA
-261 INVKKVEKPKKS
+261 INVKKVEKPKKTA
-273 EIDDEFAKAV
+273 IDDDFAKTV
-283 GAESLAKLKEQVRE
+283 GAENLAKLKEQVRD
-297 RIERDFKQ
+297 RIARDFKQ

-317 ALDEALK
+317 ALDEALQ
-324 FDAPPSLV
+324 FAAPPSLV
-332 EQEFDTVWK
+332 EQEFETVWK
-341 GITNDLNNRKV
+341 AVNNDLENRKV
-352 TWADEDTTEDEAKS
+352 TWADEDTTEEEAKA

-380 AIAELGEKNNIQV
+380 AIAELGEKNNITV
-393 SEDEL
+393 SDDEM

-414 QIWDYFRKNPQA
+414 QVWEYFRKNPQA
-426 MAGIRAPI
+426 MAGIRAPL

-439 IDFILELAE
+439 IDFILELAD
-448 VNEKSVSRDELL
+448 VNEKQVSRDELL
-460 ADDEETSSRPKIGKN
+460 ADDEETTSRPKIGK
-475 KKK
+475 KKAKK

>member
-1 MQFLWPPGHRQRE
+1 
-14 GLKSMQVKE
+14 MQVKE
-23 TLSEGLKREYEVVI
+23 TLSEGLKREYEVVVP
-37 TAADLDQRVN
+37 AADLDQRVN

-54 GRVNIAGFR
+54 DRVNIAGFR

-84 LQQAVNDSNQK
+84 IQQAVNDSNQK
-95 IVDDGKFK
+95 ILDDGKFK

-116 EASVKQLVEGKSDL
+116 EAAVKQLVEGKSDL
-130 AYKVEMEI
+130 AFKVAMEL

-156 TEATDADVDQALTKI
+156 TETTDADVDQALEKI

-177 FEEKQGKAE
+177 FEEKQGKAAD
-186 KGDQVVIDF
+186 GDQVTIDF
-195 KGSIDGTPFDGGA
+195 KGSVDGTPFDGGS

-216 GSNSFIPGFE
+216 GSNTFIPGFE
-226 DQLIGVSAGETKD
+226 EQLIGVAAGDQKD
-239 ITVKFPDDYGA
+239 ITVKFPADYGA
-250 DQLAGKNAVFA
+250 DHLAGKDAVFA
-261 INVKKVEKPKKS
+261 INVKKVEKPKKT
-273 EIDDEFAKAV
+273 ELNDEFAKLV
-283 GAESLAKLKEQVRE
+283 GAEDFAKLKEQVRD
-297 RIERDFKQ
+297 RISRDFKQ
-305 VSRAKAKRSLLD
+305 VSRSKAKRSLLD

-341 GITNDLNNRKV
+341 AINNDLQNRKI
-352 TWADEDTTEDEAKS
+352 TWADEDTTEEEAKS

-380 AIAELGEKNNIQV
+380 AIAEIGEKNNIQV
-393 SEDEL
+393 SDEEL
-398 TRAMVEQARQF
+398 TRALVEQTRQF

-414 QIWDYFRKNPQA
+414 QVWDYFRKNPQA

-439 IDFILELAE
+439 VDFILELAE
-448 VNEKSVSRDELL
+448 VTEKQVSRDELL
-460 ADDEETSSRPKIGKN
+460 ADDEETTSRPKIGKN
-475 KKK
+475 KKAKK